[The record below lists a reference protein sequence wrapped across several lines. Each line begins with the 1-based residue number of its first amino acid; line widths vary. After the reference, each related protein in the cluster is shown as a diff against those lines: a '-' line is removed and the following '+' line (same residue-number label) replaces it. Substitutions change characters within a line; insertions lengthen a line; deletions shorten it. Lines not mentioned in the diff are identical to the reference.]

1 MWFREMESDRGL
13 VQKFEDFKAA
23 VSVSIDSGNPDRLVV
38 FLPPNLIGQFI
49 ICNTELN
56 FVL

>member
-1 MWFREMESDRGL
+1 
-13 VQKFEDFKAA
+13 VTVA
-23 VSVSIDSGNPDRLVV
+23 IDSGNPDRLLVL
-38 FLPPNLIGQFI
+38 LPPQLIGQFI